1 MMIRPYRDPLHNR
14 PLAHNLIKMCHN
26 KLERINEPHMAESYT
41 WNEQGWDDSDSCR
54 TSLSERPQPSHL
66 DGQCKAP
73 LDNVKSRCRNNAG
86 NCKGKQKV

>member
-1 MMIRPYRDPLHNR
+1 MS
-14 PLAHNLIKMCHN
+14 HN
-26 KLERINEPHMAESYT
+26 KLERINEPHMAELYT

-73 LDNVKSRCRNNAG
+73 LDNVKSQCQNNAG
-86 NCKGKQKV
+86 SCKEKQKV